1 MSAHLGRR
9 RSKVEW
15 HRYRGQA
22 AATGS
27 FGPFEETT
35 DDNPRRD
42 AFDHFQGQLLF
53 SAGDGDRLEARPER
67 CARVG
72 SIIKISSAVADIM
85 FEQRPANMGAK
96 AGMNQVK
103 RAVVNEFGQFSIRA
117 TLIAPRV
124 TITPIVPIRNSTAR
138 SGCVREGIPLARINT
153 CDDVASRAVFVA
165 SDEGFLT
172 GQTFHV
178 TGRLTLRRNLTL
190 QELGEGSEKASWP
203 A

>member
-42 AFDHFQGQLLF
+42 ALDHFQGQLLF

-165 SDEGFLT
+165 SDEGFMT